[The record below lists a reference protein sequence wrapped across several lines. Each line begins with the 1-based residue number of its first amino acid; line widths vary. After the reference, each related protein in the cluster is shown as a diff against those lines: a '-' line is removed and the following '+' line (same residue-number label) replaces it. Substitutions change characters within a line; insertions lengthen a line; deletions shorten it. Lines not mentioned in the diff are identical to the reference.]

1 MEKRHAT
8 NQRVEIRREEN
19 QPATIS
25 GYAAVFYRAD
35 QPGTEFRLADD
46 YVERIQPGAFDNAL
60 KNADDARALFNHD
73 SNQVLGRVSSG
84 TLRLNVDEVGLR
96 YQIDLPDTQLGRD
109 VATIIERGDV
119 SGSSFAF
126 AVNDKGSEVTR
137 DGEQMVRTITDVSLF
152 DVGPVTY
159 PAYQATSTAK
169 RNTEALE
176 ELEAYRTANQAAVD
190 AVNVRSRLIELG
202 IN

>member
-1 MEKRHAT
+1 MEKRHAI
-8 NQRVEIRREEN
+8 NQTVEIRRQDN
-19 QPATIS
+19 QNPTIS
-25 GYAAVFYRAD
+25 GYAAVFYRSD
-35 QPGTEFRLADD
+35 VPGTEFRLADD

-96 YQIDLPDTQLGRD
+96 YEIDLPDTQLGRD

-126 AVNDKGSEVTR
+126 TVRDKGSQVTR
-137 DGEQMVRTITDVSLF
+137 EAENMVRNITDVSLF

-169 RNTEALE
+169 RNAEALE
-176 ELEAYRTANQAAVD
+176 ELEAFKTANQAAAD
-190 AVNVRSRLIELG
+190 AINVRSRLIELG

>member
-126 AVNDKGSEVTR
+126 SVNDKGSEVTR

-176 ELEAYRTANQAAVD
+176 ELEAYRAANQAAVD

>member
-176 ELEAYRTANQAAVD
+176 ELEAYRAANQAAVD

>member
-1 MEKRHAT
+1 M
-8 NQRVEIRREEN
+8 
-19 QPATIS
+19 
-25 GYAAVFYRAD
+25 
-35 QPGTEFRLADD
+35 
-46 YVERIQPGAFDNAL
+46 
-60 KNADDARALFNHD
+60 
-73 SNQVLGRVSSG
+73 
-84 TLRLNVDEVGLR
+84 GLR

>member
-46 YVERIQPGAFDNAL
+46 YVERIQPGAFNNAL

-126 AVNDKGSEVTR
+126 SVNDKGSEVTR

>member
-46 YVERIQPGAFDNAL
+46 YVERIQPGAFNNAL

-109 VATIIERGDV
+109 VAIEGEIIARHGCDV
-119 SGSSFAF
+119 RRA
-126 AVNDKGSEVTR
+126 
-137 DGEQMVRTITDVSLF
+137 
-152 DVGPVTY
+152 
-159 PAYQATSTAK
+159 
-169 RNTEALE
+169 
-176 ELEAYRTANQAAVD
+176 
-190 AVNVRSRLIELG
+190 RSVPTQKCL
-202 IN
+202 

>member
-60 KNADDARALFNHD
+60 QNADDARALFNHD

>member
-19 QPATIS
+19 QPASIS

-60 KNADDARALFNHD
+60 QNADDARALFNHD

>member
-73 SNQVLGRVSSG
+73 SNQVIGRVSSG